1 MAVMSLVPSVVRDCV
16 IKIIFTTRFT
26 HTKSMG
32 SLHKT
37 TAEMTERELELAYDA
52 YIRSKCVN
60 GRYCPTPELH
70 TKDEMSDDETSSE
83 SISPCSSNA
92 VHAIPRDANR
102 EWAEKKIACAETR
115 ASSSNNM

>member
-1 MAVMSLVPSVVRDCV
+1 
-16 IKIIFTTRFT
+16 
-26 HTKSMG
+26 MG
-32 SLHKT
+32 LLHKT

-102 EWAEKKIACAETR
+102 EWAERCGARHRGTWARKCIAQKLGMPPTYT
-115 ASSSNNM
+115 